1 MIKWHNL
8 RLLTKLMLM
17 IISTVAITVGCLYL
31 MTRHLNKDAIIE
43 TESSYL
49 LNMGEDLADEPEI
62 ITALENNQTSQTLT
76 DFTHAYEDQYNLDYV
91 VVINTDSIRL
101 SHPDPDL
108 INQPFA
114 GGDEE
119 NVFTGQPYVST
130 GIGTLGNSLRS
141 FAPVIQD
148 DQVIGA
154 VVVGKTNH
162 AIDVFSEKY
171 DQQTTSALIVS
182 IAIGVTVA
190 IFVSYTIKKELFNM
204 EPKEIAKAFEERS
217 AMIAYSHDAIIVT
230 NQYGEI
236 TLANKEAL
244 RHFPIP
250 DKENKTQ
257 LDNVISLPEMNG
269 DHSAVFHYQ
278 DKEYLISQADI
289 LVQENLV
296 GQIYIIRDTSEIYAL
311 LDQLHSTAEYAQL
324 LQVQAHEFL
333 NRLHVIYGLTDLEEY
348 DALDQYLASL
358 IKDEEDLTIRLSML
372 VKNPTI
378 AGHLIG
384 EHRILNQS
392 LKDLRLEI
400 HHEIPNTYKAATNQ
414 LWMETVAVIDKELR
428 QLGQNSRLW
437 LSLDFDTHRCQLITN
452 YRLQGNVDHL
462 YTWLSDYPWQ
472 TETVTTELSMHDQ
485 QLNFSF
491 RIDYSQ
497 GDAHEL

>member
-31 MTRHLNKDAIIE
+31 MTRHLNKEAIIE
-43 TESSYL
+43 TEASYL
-49 LNMGEDLADEPEI
+49 LNMGEDLADESEI
-62 ITALENNQTSQTLT
+62 IHALENNQSSKALT
-76 DFTHAYEDQYNLDYV
+76 DFTHQYESQYKLDYV
-91 VVINTDSIRL
+91 VVINRDATRL
-101 SHPDPDL
+101 SHPDPSL

-114 GGDEE
+114 GGDEKK
-119 NVFTGQPYVST
+119 VFTGQSYVST

-141 FAPVIQD
+141 FAPVIKNGD
-148 DQVIGA
+148 VIGA

-162 AIDVFSEKY
+162 AIDVFSAKY
-171 DQQTTSALIVS
+171 GRQTTSALIVS
-182 IAIGVTVA
+182 IVIGVTVA

-217 AMIAYSHDAIIVT
+217 AMITYSHDAIIVT

-250 DKENKTQ
+250 EKDEK
-257 LDNVISLPEMNG
+257 LPLANVIPLPSMNG
-269 DHSAVFHYQ
+269 DNSAVFHYH
-278 DKEYLISQADI
+278 DKEYLISQAEI
-289 LVQENLV
+289 LVQESLV
-296 GQIYIIRDTSEIYAL
+296 GHIYIIRDTSELYAL
-311 LDQLHSTAEYAQL
+311 LDQLQSTSEYAQL

-333 NRLHVIYGLTDLEEY
+333 NRLHVIYGLNDLEEY

-378 AGHLIG
+378 AGYLIG

-392 LKDLRLEI
+392 LKDLRVEI
-400 HHEIPNTYKAATNQ
+400 HREIPNTANAATNQ

-428 QLGQNSRLW
+428 QLGQDSRLW
-437 LSLDFDTHRCQLITN
+437 LSLDFDTEDCQLITH
-452 YRLQGNVDHL
+452 YRLQGDIQSL
-462 YTWLSDYPWQ
+462 YQWLLDYPWP
-472 TETVTTELSMHDQ
+472 VATELNMHDQ
-485 QLNFSF
+485 KLDFTFS
-491 RIDYSQ
+491 IDYQQ
-497 GDAHEL
+497 GDAHDV

>member
-1 MIKWHNL
+1 
-8 RLLTKLMLM
+8 MLM

-62 ITALENNQTSQTLT
+62 ITALENNQSSQELT
-76 DFTHAYEDQYNLDYV
+76 DFTHAYESQYHLDYV
-91 VVINTDSIRL
+91 VVINTDAVRL
-101 SHPDPDL
+101 SHPDPSL

-119 NVFTGQPYVST
+119 KVFTGQPYVST

-141 FAPVIQD
+141 FAPVEQD
-148 DQVIGA
+148 GQIIGA

-171 DQQTTSALIVS
+171 GQQTTSALVVS
-182 IAIGVTVA
+182 LIIGVTVA
-190 IFVSYTIKKELFNM
+190 TFVSYTIKKELFNM
-204 EPKEIAKAFEERS
+204 EPREIAKAFEERS

-250 DKENKTQ
+250 KNDENEKVR
-257 LDNVISLPEMNG
+257 LDHMMTIPKMNS

-311 LDQLHSTAEYAQL
+311 LDQLYSTSEYAQL

-333 NRLHVIYGLTDLEEY
+333 NRLHVIYGLNDLEEY
-348 DALDQYLASL
+348 EALDQYLASL

-392 LKDLRLEI
+392 IKDLRIEI
-400 HHEIPNTYKAATNQ
+400 HHEIPNTYQAATNQ
-414 LWMETVAVIDKELR
+414 LWMETVGAINKELR
-428 QLGQNSRLW
+428 QLGPNSRLW
-437 LSLDFDTHRCQLITN
+437 LSLDFDTEHCQLITN
-452 YRLQGNVDHL
+452 YRLQGDVQNL
-462 YTWLSDYPWQ
+462 YTWLSNYPWR
-472 TETVTTELSMHDQ
+472 VTTKLSMHDQ
-485 QLNFSF
+485 QLDFTFS
-491 RIDYSQ
+491 IDYPQ
-497 GDAHEL
+497 GDTHEL

>member
-108 INQPFA
+108 INRPFA

-119 NVFTGQPYVST
+119 KVFTGQPYVST

-190 IFVSYTIKKELFNM
+190 IFVSYTLK
-204 EPKEIAKAFEERS
+204 
-217 AMIAYSHDAIIVT
+217 
-230 NQYGEI
+230 
-236 TLANKEAL
+236 
-244 RHFPIP
+244 
-250 DKENKTQ
+250 
-257 LDNVISLPEMNG
+257 
-269 DHSAVFHYQ
+269 
-278 DKEYLISQADI
+278 
-289 LVQENLV
+289 
-296 GQIYIIRDTSEIYAL
+296 
-311 LDQLHSTAEYAQL
+311 
-324 LQVQAHEFL
+324 
-333 NRLHVIYGLTDLEEY
+333 
-348 DALDQYLASL
+348 
-358 IKDEEDLTIRLSML
+358 LS
-372 VKNPTI
+372 N
-378 AGHLIG
+378 
-384 EHRILNQS
+384 
-392 LKDLRLEI
+392 
-400 HHEIPNTYKAATNQ
+400 
-414 LWMETVAVIDKELR
+414 
-428 QLGQNSRLW
+428 
-437 LSLDFDTHRCQLITN
+437 
-452 YRLQGNVDHL
+452 
-462 YTWLSDYPWQ
+462 
-472 TETVTTELSMHDQ
+472 
-485 QLNFSF
+485 
-491 RIDYSQ
+491 
-497 GDAHEL
+497 